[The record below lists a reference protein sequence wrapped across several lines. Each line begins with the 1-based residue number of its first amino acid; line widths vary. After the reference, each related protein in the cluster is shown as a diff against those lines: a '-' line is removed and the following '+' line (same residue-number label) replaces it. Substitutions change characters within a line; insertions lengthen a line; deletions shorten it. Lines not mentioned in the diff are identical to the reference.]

1 MASRRSD
8 PDQQPDPHMQRAREL
23 AAHARNL
30 AAMRKAK
37 ALAMRQ
43 ADRARCGNCIFWQAA
58 SAKWMRDHGRGDW
71 AHNALGWT
79 GWCTGD
85 PHHAPRQ
92 RADDPRVRQDYDLPC
107 GQFLPYLDSEVDP
120 AA

>member
-1 MASRRSD
+1 MTSRRSD
-8 PDQQPDPHMQRAREL
+8 SDRRPDPRMQRAREL

-30 AAMRKAK
+30 EALRKVK

-58 SAKWMRDHGRGDW
+58 SARWMQNHGRGDW
-71 AHNALGWT
+71 LRNVWGRT

-85 PHHAPRQ
+85 PRHAPRQ
-92 RADDPRVRQDYDLPC
+92 VKGDPTERQDYDLPC
-107 GQFLPYLDSEVDP
+107 GRFLPYLDTDFDP
-120 AA
+120 AT